1 MSEPSEPQRYRPFP
15 GVRVWMHE
23 FVPDVADRY
32 ASRLAALRAEVQ
44 QSDLDRAVE
53 VATRYAAVDTGAIE
67 GLYSVDRGF
76 TRTIATQ
83 AAAWEATLRSHGEHV
98 GKSIQGALDGY
109 EMVLDAVTHQLPVT
123 EAWIRRLHEVMCGSQ
138 ETFTVHTELGPQQH
152 DLPLGRYKTSP
163 NSPTNASTGT
173 VRHYAPVDDTGPEM
187 ARLVEELASEEF
199 AALHPVVQ
207 AAYAH
212 YAFVCVHPF
221 VDGNGRVSRA
231 LASVYLYRS
240 PGVPLVVFADQRDV
254 YLDALEAADGG
265 RHDAF
270 VRFVEQRVLDAVG
283 LVEAHLPD
291 ESIPASEDSLQAIDA
306 ITRAATDLAHVDLG
320 AAASRL
326 LSLCHIALVTVIDVT
341 RSPSV
346 ALRLT
351 IGDGAET
358 TSSATDLP
366 LTRALRVSAC
376 SDHPLAASAVSE
388 FAVFA
393 SARQLPSPELVV
405 REGVQESLTVRL
417 DQLVPSV
424 SQVLE
429 ITLASWA
436 DRQVQQLL
444 ARFATV
450 LASRLDESGYR

>member
-1 MSEPSEPQRYRPFP
+1 MSEPQRYRPFP
-15 GVRVWMHE
+15 AVREWRHD

-32 ASRLAALRAEVQ
+32 ASRLTALRAEIQ

-98 GKSIQGALDGY
+98 EKSIQDALDGY

-138 ETFTVHTELGPQQH
+138 GTFTVYTDLGPQQH
-152 DLPLGRYKTSP
+152 DLPLGQYKTNP

-173 VRHYAPVDDTGPEM
+173 VHHYAPVDDTGPEM
-187 ARLVEELASEEF
+187 ARLVGELASEEF

-221 VDGNGRVSRA
+221 ADGNGRVSRA

-240 PGVPLVVFADQRDV
+240 PGVPLVVFADQRDA

-265 RHDAF
+265 RHDSF
-270 VRFVEQRVLDAVG
+270 VRFVEQRVIDAVG

-291 ESIPASEDSLQAIDA
+291 DEAPSREQSLRSIEEL
-306 ITRAATDLAHVDLG
+306 
-320 AAASRL
+320 
-326 LSLCHIALVTVIDVT
+326 T
-341 RSPSV
+341 RSARTLANADVDSA
-346 ALRLT
+346 ALRLLT
-351 IGDGAET
+351 LCQNALETAAHEHVSPSLALHISVGSGAVT
-358 TSSATDLP
+358 GPPGTRTPQQTRSLRLVASSTDAP
-366 LTRALRVSAC
+366 VSA
-376 SDHPLAASAVSE
+376 SVMSE

-393 SARQLPSPELVV
+393 VLSDDASTDLAVYEGHQVSLPVTLAHLHP
-405 REGVQESLTVRL
+405 TIT
-417 DQLVPSV
+417 
-424 SQVLE
+424 QVLE

-436 DRQVQQLL
+436 DRQIRRVL
-444 ARFATV
+444 ARFRSI
-450 LASRLDESGYR
+450 LEMKLDEAGYQ